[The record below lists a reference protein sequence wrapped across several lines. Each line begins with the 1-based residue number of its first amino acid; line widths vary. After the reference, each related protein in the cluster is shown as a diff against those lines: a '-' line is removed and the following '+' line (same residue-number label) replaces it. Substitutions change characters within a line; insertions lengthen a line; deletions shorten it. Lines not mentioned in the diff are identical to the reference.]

1 MKRSISALL
10 LLGLSVGV
18 VEQADARKQK
28 LPPEPE
34 APADVV
40 PLQSNNK
47 HIYHVYHDFRTI
59 TSYKD
64 NNQLRQLY
72 IIQNYPDGFPL
83 GEKKKNALSVRGT
96 MVVNCESSEW
106 AIMEWQ
112 FYSDY
117 FAQGQ
122 LMHAFKPYMPWQEM
136 HGYSVIE
143 RACATPSTKAP
154 TSSHHAAQAK

>member
-1 MKRSISALL
+1 MKKSISALL
-10 LLGLSVGV
+10 LLGLSIGM

-34 APADVV
+34 PPADVV

-47 HIYHVYHDFRTI
+47 HVYYDLRTL
-59 TSYKD
+59 TNYKD
-64 NNQLRQLY
+64 NDQLRQLY

-83 GEKKKNALSVRGT
+83 GEKKQNALSVRGT
-96 MVVNCESSEW
+96 MVVNCESPEW

-122 LMHAFKPYMPWQEM
+122 LMHAFKPYMPWQET
-136 HGYSVIE
+136 HRSSVVI
-143 RACATPSTKAP
+143 RACATPLAP
-154 TSSHHAAQAK
+154 APAPAPAE